1 MRDVQNFLNM
11 HPICIIPARGGS
23 KGLPRKNVL
32 PLCGRPLIAWN
43 ILAALDACGEGNVYV
58 STDDAEISA
67 IASSFG
73 AKVIVRPAELAG
85 DTASS
90 EVALIHALE
99 TLREQDPLPGIF
111 TFLQCT
117 SPLTTAEDI
126 RATIEAVEAQGADSV
141 LSVTASHRF
150 LWRPLADGSVNG
162 VNHDSRF
169 RPRRQDREPEYSE
182 NGAVYTMRTEGFL
195 EAKHRFF
202 GKTAAHIMPEERS
215 WEIDSPADFAV
226 AGVFLRER
234 LRVQRTALIPAPVS
248 AAIFDFD
255 GVMTDNRV
263 LTGQD
268 GGELVACNRSDGM
281 GIAAL
286 RAAGIP
292 ILVLSTEENPVV
304 AARCRKMKI
313 PCIQGVEDKAERLER
328 WMQEHAFDPAN
339 VIYVGNDRNDSKCL
353 ELVGCPVAVAD
364 AYPEALQRAL
374 IVLETPGGKGAVR
387 ELCDLVLSKTAGAL
401 PPEAPP
407 KGWDTASPDFPA
419 SLPLIHHPPFEST
432 S

>member
-1 MRDVQNFLNM
+1 MN
-11 HPICIIPARGGS
+11 PICIIPARGGS

-43 ILAALDACGEGNVYV
+43 VLAAIEACGEGNAYV
-58 STDDAEISA
+58 STDDGEIAATSER
-67 IASSFG
+67 FG
-73 AKVIVRPAELAG
+73 ARIIQRPAELAG
-85 DTASS
+85 DQASS
-90 EVALIHALE
+90 ESALLHALE
-99 TLREQDPLPGIF
+99 TVRGHRELPEF
-111 TFLQCT
+111 FLFLQCT
-117 SPLTTAEDI
+117 SPLTSADDI
-126 RATIEAVEAQGADSV
+126 RETLEAVARNGADSA
-141 LSVTASHRF
+141 LSVTHSHRF
-150 LWRPLADGSVNG
+150 LWRPAADGSVTG
-162 VNHDSRF
+162 VNHDSRV
-169 RPRRQDREPEYSE
+169 RLRRQDRETEYAE
-182 NGAVYTMRTEGFL
+182 NGAIYAMRTLGFL
-195 EAKHRFF
+195 ETKHRFF
-202 GKTAAHIMPEERS
+202 GKTGVHVMPEERS

-226 AGVFLRER
+226 AGAFLRER
-234 LRVQRTALIPAPVS
+234 LRGQKAALLPSPV
-248 AAIFDFD
+248 AAVVFDFD

-268 GGELVACNRSDGM
+268 GGELVACDRSDGM

-328 WMQEHAFDPAN
+328 WMQEHAFNPAN

-364 AYPEALQRAL
+364 AYPEARQRAL

-387 ELCDLVLSKTAGAL
+387 ELCDLVLSETAGAL

-407 KGWDTASPDFPA
+407 KG
-419 SLPLIHHPPFEST
+419 
-432 S
+432 